1 VVDVTTATFPVTG
14 CAGDVRGFYQVLGV
28 ARTATTEEITR
39 ARKRELRNW
48 HPDHACDQERKERGR
63 RATLINEAAETLL
76 DSARRHRYDQEP
88 FRDPRE
94 DDRRREQAAAQADEA
109 RRAAAQ
115 ADEARRAAAAQARQN
130 QQAAAQAAA
139 DAQRQ
144 YDAARAE
151 ANRRA
156 AQAQQE
162 ADAAVAERQRVQ
174 LQRKRQIAHSLW
186 CLVFLALVP
195 QLAFRQL
202 FIPVAIVSIN
212 VVWTSTLVL
221 VLALAHLWIG
231 AATRVFAFRSER
243 SRVAA
248 GAVVV
253 LQIAAALILLFLAP
267 AILLLIELLKIV
279 AVLLGIIFIFM
290 LFSS

>member
-1 VVDVTTATFPVTG
+1 MVDVTTATFPVTG

-76 DSARRHRYDQEP
+76 DSTRRHRYDREP
-88 FRDPRE
+88 FQDPRE
-94 DDRRREQAAAQADEA
+94 DDRRREQ
-109 RRAAAQ
+109 AAAQ

-162 ADAAVAERQRVQ
+162 ADAAAAERQRVQ
-174 LQRKRQIAHSLW
+174 LQRKQQIAHSLW

-202 FIPVAIVSIN
+202 FIPVADVSIN

-231 AATRVFAFRSER
+231 ATTRVFAFRSER

-279 AVLLGIIFIFM
+279 AVLLGIIFILM
-290 LFSS
+290 LLSS

>member
-94 DDRRREQAAAQADEA
+94 DDRRREQ
-109 RRAAAQ
+109 AAAQ